1 MKRVSSLLAAAALL
15 ALAVP
20 CSAHA
25 TDLFS
30 VPALRPTPVRNDD
43 TIIVRLPNQAVMTLY
58 VKNKAQ
64 LRQLQNYKL
73 DSLMT
78 VLNGYISQAE
88 AAGKNSKSGEVT
100 TEFYPAKDHPGA
112 GVPEQIR
119 ITVRN
124 EDAQGQPQKP
134 TAERVDVTLGRMG
147 SVTVVENKDEKGN
160 GHVSIHIDNDGKK
173 EVDRD
178 SVRLARRQ
186 RDANRSS
193 HSAFGMDLG
202 LNALVNKSMPTSGQ
216 PIDLRPFGSR
226 YVSLYWRYA
235 QRLGSKGSPMYL
247 LLGPEFSFNNYML
260 DNDTRFVSNTS
271 LVSGQPDYTTVVR
284 AGYNLEKSKLA
295 TSSINLPVMLQANLR
310 DKEYHKTFR
319 LAAGGFVGYRL
330 GTHTKL
336 KYDRDGD
343 TKKDKD
349 RGSYNLEDFQYGLQ
363 GTIGFRKVDLFAKY
377 HLNQLF
383 KDNRGPQAQSLSFGI
398 SFFGND

>member
-1 MKRVSSLLAAAALL
+1 MKRVSSLLAATVLL
-15 ALAVP
+15 ALAAP
-20 CSAHA
+20 CSART

-30 VPALRPTPVRNDD
+30 VSSLRPTPVRYDD

-78 VLNGYISQAE
+78 VLNGYITQAE
-88 AAGKNSKSGEVT
+88 AAGKNSQSGEVT

-134 TAERVDVTLGRMG
+134 TAERVDVTLGRVG
-147 SVTVVENKDEKGN
+147 SVTVVENKDERGN
-160 GHVSIHIDNDGKK
+160 GHVSIHIDNDDKK

-178 SVRLARRQ
+178 SLRLARRRRQ
-186 RDANRSS
+186 ANRSS

-202 LNALVNKSMPTSGQ
+202 LNALVNKSAPTSGQ

-235 QRLGSKGSPMYL
+235 QRLGGKGSPMYL

-260 DNDTRFVSNTS
+260 DNDTRFVSNAS
-271 LVSGQPDYTTVVR
+271 PVSGEPDYTTVVR

-295 TSSINLPVMLQANLR
+295 MSSLNLPVMLQANLR

-336 KYDRDGD
+336 KYDQDGD
-343 TKKDKD
+343 TRKDKD

-363 GTIGFRKVDLFAKY
+363 GSIGFRRVDLFAKY
-377 HLNQLF
+377 HLNELF
-383 KDNRGPQAQSLSFGI
+383 KDNRGPQAQSMSFGI
-398 SFFGND
+398 MLFGLD

>member
-15 ALAVP
+15 ALAAP
-20 CSAHA
+20 CSARA
-25 TDLFS
+25 TDLLS
-30 VPALRPTPVRNDD
+30 VRSLRPTPVHNDD

-78 VLNGYISQAE
+78 VLNGYITQAE
-88 AAGKNSKSGEVT
+88 AAGKNSQSGEVT

-124 EDAQGQPQKP
+124 EDAQGKPQKP
-134 TAERVDVTLGRMG
+134 TAERVDVTLGRAG
-147 SVTVVENKDEKGN
+147 SVVVVERKDEQGN
-160 GHVSIHIDNDGKK
+160 GHVSVRIDNTSKDAN
-173 EVDRD
+173 RD
-178 SVRLARRQ
+178 SLRIAKRQ
-186 RDANRSS
+186 REANRSS
-193 HSAFGMDLG
+193 KSAFGMDLG
-202 LNALVNKSMPTSGQ
+202 LNALVNKSAPTSGQ

-260 DNDTRFVSNTS
+260 DNNTQFVSNPG
-271 LVSGQPDYTTVVR
+271 LGSGQPNYTTVERTGFPV
-284 AGYNLEKSKLA
+284 EKSKLMM
-295 TSSINLPVMLQANLR
+295 SSLNLPVMLQLNLR
-310 DKEYHKTFR
+310 DKEYRKTFR

-336 KYDRDGD
+336 KYDQDGD
-343 TKKDKD
+343 TRKDKD

-363 GTIGFRKVDLFAKY
+363 GGIGFRKVDLFAKY

-398 SFFGND
+398 TFFGLD